1 MTLQSASCEDRKCR
15 QRQVRVTVP
24 CCGFSAACVRTSER
38 TERNLLTLR
47 AHEEVVPPTR
57 LPLSVVLG
65 SAPPRCCA
73 SETRHSVGLR
83 QAEVRVQLRVR
94 SSRWIQTLPT
104 AISALSSP
112 ITHTAGAAPPPP
124 LPPSRS
130 LVLLLVA
137 FRLQLLIGFPP
148 STMLPFLFASSLDQS
163 QLGLRP
169 EGGRRKMGRGQSQTD
184 RNGGEGADL

>member
-1 MTLQSASCEDRKCR
+1 MLTPQSASGGDRKCR

-24 CCGFSAACVRTSER
+24 CCGFSAACVRTS
-38 TERNLLTLR
+38 ERNLLTLR

-94 SSRWIQTLPT
+94 SSRWIQTLPA
-104 AISALSSP
+104 AIPALSSP
-112 ITHTAGAAPPPP
+112 ITLTAGAAPPPP

-137 FRLQLLIGFPP
+137 FPLQLLIGFPP